1 MKNIENLVIIFNL
14 IFSIIIIFYI
24 YEEYIFNLNKTIK
37 FLINLIAI
45 TIYFICSFLLFIGYL
60 LKQKLFNGLFYLFLI
75 LLLLIIFYFLNLK
88 NNLLIDNFVHSNYFN
103 EMQFFQQINLLIHTI
118 EKQELKRKNLFSIFS
133 YFSSNNFS
141 FKFDSNLISDNPSI
155 SNEDIIYYT
164 LQFIDLLFKKSLKI
178 FRNSVLLNVLYAL
191 FQNEKLKKYN
201 IAYIN
206 LELILNNYN
215 LELGQEFYIYRLK
228 KKWKKKALK
237 MKMIKQ
243 ILVLNIT
250 LI

>member
-1 MKNIENLVIIFNL
+1 
-14 IFSIIIIFYI
+14 
-24 YEEYIFNLNKTIK
+24 
-37 FLINLIAI
+37 
-45 TIYFICSFLLFIGYL
+45 
-60 LKQKLFNGLFYLFLI
+60 
-75 LLLLIIFYFLNLK
+75 
-88 NNLLIDNFVHSNYFN
+88 
-103 EMQFFQQINLLIHTI
+103 MQFFQQINLLIYTI
-118 EKQELKRKNLFSIFS
+118 EKQELKRNNVFNIFS

-141 FKFDSNLISDNPSI
+141 FKFDNNLISDNPSI

-178 FRNSVLLNVLYAL
+178 FRSSVLLNVLYAL

-206 LELILNNYN
+206 LELIMNNYN

-228 KKWKKKALK
+228 KKMEEKGIENENDKK
-237 MKMIKQ
+237 